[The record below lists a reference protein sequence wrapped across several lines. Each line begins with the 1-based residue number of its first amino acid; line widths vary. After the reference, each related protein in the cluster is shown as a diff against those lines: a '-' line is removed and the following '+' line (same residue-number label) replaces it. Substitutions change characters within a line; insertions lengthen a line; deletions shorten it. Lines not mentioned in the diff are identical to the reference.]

1 MACKCNCEQFLGL
14 QTLASAEQR
23 RIELQHVREEFARF
37 PGDVGSSE
45 VQGLISPSATAP
57 ASGFQDR
64 KCVCVCVCMRP
75 AERRVEG
82 GVGGGLAGWLRRR
95 DSNSIK
101 RLLPL
106 SCSCSVDEKGGAPC
120 RASKCA

>member
-64 KCVCVCVCMRP
+64 KCVCVCACVRP
-75 AERRVEG
+75 NAGWKGVLG
-82 GVGGGLAGWLRRR
+82 GVWLAG
-95 DSNSIK
+95 
-101 RLLPL
+101 
-106 SCSCSVDEKGGAPC
+106 
-120 RASKCA
+120 CAAETATA